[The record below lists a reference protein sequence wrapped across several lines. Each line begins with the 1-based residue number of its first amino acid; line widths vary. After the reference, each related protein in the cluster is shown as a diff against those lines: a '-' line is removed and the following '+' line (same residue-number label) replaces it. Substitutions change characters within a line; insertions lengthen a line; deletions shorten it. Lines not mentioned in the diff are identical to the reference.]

1 MEISVIIASHNT
13 GKYIRKCLDSVLNQ
27 TMKDYEVIIVD
38 DASTDDTPQIIMELS
53 QQYSNIIFQQLE
65 ESNGPGNARNIALSM
80 AQGKYIAFVDSDDWI
95 DLNYLQIMH
104 EKAKTTNADIIA
116 CGLIR
121 EYDYQSKY
129 PVYKCRY
136 DQEFALSGEIAF
148 RIMTGEYDYGINY
161 ISSSLN
167 KLFNKQFLQENSLRF
182 AEDIYFEDQP
192 FSYSCTL
199 AAKKIIC
206 VPGTL
211 YHHYKRTGSIVQS
224 FNIKNIDDMMTAYKI
239 IKEYLNNHHIY
250 EQFRFNYYSSLQH
263 FYNLLIR
270 QIFEFVI
277 SEDEKKQYI
286 KYSFAKIKEIIDI
299 NEYLDYVTA
308 EELRR
313 HIQPEIDVTT
323 IY

>member
-1 MEISVIIASHNT
+1 
-13 GKYIRKCLDSVLNQ
+13 
-27 TMKDYEVIIVD
+27 
-38 DASTDDTPQIIMELS
+38 
-53 QQYSNIIFQQLE
+53 
-65 ESNGPGNARNIALSM
+65 
-80 AQGKYIAFVDSDDWI
+80 
-95 DLNYLQIMH
+95 
-104 EKAKTTNADIIA
+104 
-116 CGLIR
+116 
-121 EYDYQSKY
+121 
-129 PVYKCRY
+129 
-136 DQEFALSGEIAF
+136 
-148 RIMTGEYDYGINY
+148 
-161 ISSSLN
+161 
-167 KLFNKQFLQENSLRF
+167 
-182 AEDIYFEDQP
+182 
-192 FSYSCTL
+192 
-199 AAKKIIC
+199 
-206 VPGTL
+206 
-211 YHHYKRTGSIVQS
+211 
-224 FNIKNIDDMMTAYKI
+224 MMTAYKI

>member
-13 GKYIRKCLDSVLNQ
+13 EKYIRKCLNSVLNQ
-27 TMKDYEVIIVD
+27 TMKDFEVIIVD
-38 DASTDDTPQIIMELS
+38 DASNDNTSQIVTELR
-53 QQYSNIIFQQLE
+53 QRYSNIVFRQLE
-65 ESNGPGNARNIALSM
+65 ESHGPGNARNIALSM
-80 AQGKYIAFVDSDDWI
+80 AQGRYISFVDSDDWI
-95 DLNYLQIMH
+95 DLNYLQIMY
-104 EKAKTTNADIIA
+104 EKAIITNADIIA

-121 EYDYQSKY
+121 EYDYSSKE

-136 DQEFALSGEIAF
+136 DQEYALSGEIAF

-167 KLFNKQFLQENSLRF
+167 KLYDKRFLQENLLKF

-206 VPGTL
+206 VPGAL
-211 YHHYKRTGSIVQS
+211 YHHYKRAGSIVQS
-224 FNIKNIDDMMTAYKI
+224 FGIKNIDDMITAYKM
-239 IKEYLNNHHIY
+239 IKEYLNEYHIY

-277 SEDEKKQYI
+277 PEDEKKQYI
-286 KYSFAKIKEIIDI
+286 KYSFTKIKEIIDI

-313 HIQPEIDVTT
+313 HIQPQIDDTT

>member
-1 MEISVIIASHNT
+1 MNISVIIASHNT
-13 GKYIRKCLDSVLNQ
+13 RKYIRKCLDSILNQ
-27 TMKDYEVIIVD
+27 TMKDLEIIIVD
-38 DASTDDTPQIIMELS
+38 DASIDDTSKTIMELG
-53 QQYSNIIFQQLE
+53 QQYSNIVFHQLE
-65 ESNGPGNARNIALSM
+65 ESHGPGNARNIALSM

-95 DLNYLQIMH
+95 DLNYLQIMYD
-104 EKAKTTNADIIA
+104 KANETNADIIA

-121 EYDYQSKY
+121 EYDYPSKD

-136 DQEFALSGEIAF
+136 DQEYVLSGEIAF
-148 RIMTGEYDYGINY
+148 RIMTGEYNYGINY

-167 KLFNKQFLQENSLRF
+167 KLYNRQFLQKNSLKF
-182 AEDIYFEDQP
+182 AENIYFEDQP
-192 FSYSCTL
+192 FSYACTL

-206 VPGTL
+206 VPGVL

-224 FNIKNIDDMMTAYKI
+224 FDVKNIDDMMTAYKI

-250 EQFRFNYYSSLQH
+250 EQYRFNFYSSLQH
-263 FYNLLIR
+263 FYNLIIR
-270 QIFEFVI
+270 QIFEFVV